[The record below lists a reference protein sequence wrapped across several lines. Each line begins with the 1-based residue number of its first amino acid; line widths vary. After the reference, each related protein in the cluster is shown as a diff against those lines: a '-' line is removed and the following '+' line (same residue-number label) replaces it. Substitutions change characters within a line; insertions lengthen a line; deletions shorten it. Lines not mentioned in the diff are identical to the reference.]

1 MNNHFTS
8 LNIRMDKNSLI
19 KELANLG
26 IIVETTEG
34 TGKVRRTQ
42 KLGSNKDGRRF
53 IKIIKYKM
61 QDILAKIIE

>member
-1 MNNHFTS
+1 
-8 LNIRMDKNSLI
+8 MDKNSLI